1 MYQLV
6 RAMYHPMRAM
16 YQLVRTLA
24 PNDILFFIFYSGKYI
39 IRIKH
44 YQLTE
49 YQYIISLV
57 YTPLISSLYSIDTAF
72 ILHSYHFYT

>member
-24 PNDILFFIFYSGKYI
+24 QNDTLFFYIYSGKY
-39 IRIKH
+39 K
-44 YQLTE
+44 LT
-49 YQYIISLV
+49 
-57 YTPLISSLYSIDTAF
+57 T
-72 ILHSYHFYT
+72 ILPK